1 LTKSIADFSRLRYFF
16 AMYIRRTHT
25 NNSSTGERYYTY
37 RLVASQRV
45 DGKPRQMTLLNL
57 GRHFAVDQDL
67 WASLCVRIEQLLSH
81 QAELLPI
88 ELPAAVEKAAQR
100 IAAQLIEQ
108 RGVVV
113 KTPIADEGHSSP
125 AESSVAPG
133 ESVQAAPA
141 DLQAVD
147 VDSLE
152 LSRPRTVGVEQLG
165 LWAMQQLNFLDL
177 LAHLGINGAHIA
189 AIVGSIIGRMA
200 GVVSELATHNWLMKQ
215 SALGELLAVDYES
228 LPLMTMYR
236 AADALWKH
244 SPRIEQ
250 TLFTRLTDLF
260 GFSTTITLYDLTNTY
275 FEGEVP
281 NNTKARHGR
290 SKEQRTDCPLVTLGL
305 VLDGSGFVR
314 RSQTFAGNVS
324 EASTLETMLQDLNAP
339 QGALVVMD
347 AGIATEANIQWL
359 RKTGYGYL
367 VVSREH
373 SRQFNADD
381 AVPLETAAQET
392 VRCQKVV
399 TEDGQEVR
407 LYCHSP
413 GREQKEQAMAE
424 RFASRFE
431 TELNAINEG
440 LQRPRTEKRPD
451 KLWERIGRLKEK
463 QHGIGQHYQID
474 LQTDDSGEK
483 ALSITWQKHR
493 VPGSYVDLPGV
504 YCLRSNQCQWTEEP
518 LWRTYMMLTD
528 LEAVFRCFK
537 SDLGFR
543 PIFHSKEERADS
555 HLFITVLAYQ
565 FVQLI
570 RRCLKESG
578 INSNSSWRTL
588 REIMSTQCR
597 VTASFRRA
605 DGKALHVRK
614 ATRAEPEQ
622 MAIYRALKVNPAPGG
637 ISKTIV

>member
-1 LTKSIADFSRLRYFF
+1 
-16 AMYIRRTHT
+16 
-25 NNSSTGERYYTY
+25 
-37 RLVASQRV
+37 
-45 DGKPRQMTLLNL
+45 
-57 GRHFAVDQDL
+57 
-67 WASLCVRIEQLLSH
+67 
-81 QAELLPI
+81 
-88 ELPAAVEKAAQR
+88 
-100 IAAQLIEQ
+100 
-108 RGVVV
+108 
-113 KTPIADEGHSSP
+113 
-125 AESSVAPG
+125 
-133 ESVQAAPA
+133 
-141 DLQAVD
+141 
-147 VDSLE
+147 
-152 LSRPRTVGVEQLG
+152 
-165 LWAMQQLNFLDL
+165 
-177 LAHLGINGAHIA
+177 
-189 AIVGSIIGRMA
+189 
-200 GVVSELATHNWLMKQ
+200 
-215 SALGELLAVDYES
+215 
-228 LPLMTMYR
+228 MTMYR
-236 AADALWKH
+236 AADTLWKH
-244 SPRIEQ
+244 SAQIEQ
-250 TLFTRLTDLF
+250 TLFTRITDLF

-281 NNTKARHGR
+281 HNTKARRGR
-290 SKEQRTDCPLVTLGL
+290 SKQKRTDCPLVTLGL

-314 RSQTFAGNVS
+314 LSQTFAGNVS
-324 EASTLETMLQDLNAP
+324 EAGTLETMLQSLGAP
-339 QGALVVMD
+339 QDALVVMD

-359 RKTGYGYL
+359 RETGYGYL
-367 VVSREH
+367 VVSRER

-381 AVPLETAAQET
+381 TVSLETAAQET

-399 TEDGQEVR
+399 AEDGQEVR
-407 LYCHSP
+407 LYCHSS

-431 TELNAINEG
+431 SELNALNAG

-483 ALSITWQKHR
+483 ALSITWQKHI
-493 VPGSYVDLPGV
+493 VEGSYVDLPGV
-504 YCLRSNQCQWTEEP
+504 YCLRSNQCQWTEEQ

-565 FVQLI
+565 LVQLI
-570 RRCLKESG
+570 RRSLKESG
-578 INSNSSWRTL
+578 INANSSWRTL
-588 REIMSTQCR
+588 CQVMRTQCR

-614 ATRAEPEQ
+614 ATRVEPEQ
-622 MAIYRALKVNPAPGG
+622 MGIYRALKVNPAPGG

>member
-1 LTKSIADFSRLRYFF
+1 
-16 AMYIRRTHT
+16 
-25 NNSSTGERYYTY
+25 
-37 RLVASQRV
+37 
-45 DGKPRQMTLLNL
+45 
-57 GRHFAVDQDL
+57 
-67 WASLCVRIEQLLSH
+67 
-81 QAELLPI
+81 
-88 ELPAAVEKAAQR
+88 
-100 IAAQLIEQ
+100 
-108 RGVVV
+108 
-113 KTPIADEGHSSP
+113 
-125 AESSVAPG
+125 
-133 ESVQAAPA
+133 
-141 DLQAVD
+141 
-147 VDSLE
+147 
-152 LSRPRTVGVEQLG
+152 
-165 LWAMQQLNFLDL
+165 MQQLHFIDL
-177 LAHLGINGAHIA
+177 LIGLGINGAQIA

-200 GVVSELATHNWLMKQ
+200 GVGSELATHNWLMKQ
-215 SALGELLAVDYES
+215 SALGELLEVDYAS

-244 SPRIEQ
+244 SRQIEQ
-250 TLFTRLTDLF
+250 TLFTRITDLF

-281 NNTKARHGR
+281 HNTKAQRGR
-290 SKEQRTDCPLVTLGL
+290 SKQKRTDCPLVTLAL

-324 EASTLETMLQDLNAP
+324 EAGTLETMLQNLGAP
-339 QGALVVMD
+339 PDALVVMD

-359 RKTGYGYL
+359 RKMGYGYL
-367 VVSREH
+367 VVSRER

-381 AVPLETAAQET
+381 AISLETAAQAT

-399 TEDGQEVR
+399 AEDGQEVR

-431 TELNAINEG
+431 TQLNALNEG
-440 LQRPRTEKRPD
+440 LQRPRTEKRPA

-483 ALSITWQKHR
+483 ALSITWQKHI
-493 VPGSYVDLPGV
+493 VEGSYVDLPGV
-504 YCLRSNQCQWTEEP
+504 YCLRSNQTQWSEEQ

-570 RRCLKESG
+570 HCRLKESG
-578 INSNSSWRTL
+578 INANSSWRTL

-605 DGKALHVRK
+605 DGKALHIRK

-637 ISKTIV
+637 ISKTII

>member
-1 LTKSIADFSRLRYFF
+1 VTPIAYFSRLRYFCV
-16 AMYIRRTHT
+16 MYIRRTHT

-108 RGVVV
+108 RAVVS
-113 KTPIADEGHSSP
+113 KTPLADEGPSTP
-125 AESSVAPG
+125 AESSVAPE
-133 ESVQAAPA
+133 ESVAAAPT
-141 DLQAVD
+141 DLQTVD

-152 LSRPRTVGVEQLG
+152 LTRPRTVGVEQLG
-165 LWAMQQLNFLDL
+165 LWAMQQLNFLEL
-177 LAHLGINGAHIA
+177 LANLGINGAQIA
-189 AIVGSIIGRMA
+189 AIAGSIIGRMA
-200 GVVSELATHNWLMKQ
+200 GVGSELATYNWLMKQ
-215 SALGELLAVDYES
+215 SALGELLEVDYES

-244 SPRIEQ
+244 SARVEQ

-290 SKEQRTDCPLVTLGL
+290 SKEKRSDCPLVTLGL

-324 EASTLETMLQDLNAP
+324 EAGTLETMLQDLNAP

-367 VVSREH
+367 VVSRER
-373 SRQFNADD
+373 SRQFNADT
-381 AVPLETAAQET
+381 AISLETAAQET

-399 TEDGQEVR
+399 AEDGQEVR

-431 TELNAINEG
+431 TELNALNEG

-483 ALSITWQKHR
+483 ALSITWQKQI
-493 VPGSYVDLPGV
+493 VQGSYIDLPGV
-504 YCLRSNQCQWTEEP
+504 YCLRSSQTQWTEEQ

-570 RRCLKESG
+570 RRRLKDND
-578 INSNSSWRTL
+578 INANSSWHTL
-588 REIMSTQCR
+588 REIMRTQCR

-605 DGKALHVRK
+605 DDKALHIRK

>member
-1 LTKSIADFSRLRYFF
+1 
-16 AMYIRRTHT
+16 MYIRRTHT

-108 RGVVV
+108 RAVVS
-113 KTPIADEGHSSP
+113 KTPLADEGPSTP
-125 AESSVAPG
+125 AESSVAPE
-133 ESVQAAPA
+133 ESVAAAPT
-141 DLQAVD
+141 DLQIVD

-152 LSRPRTVGVEQLG
+152 LTRPRTVGVEQLG
-165 LWAMQQLNFLDL
+165 LWAMQQLNFLEL
-177 LAHLGINGAHIA
+177 LANLGINGAQIA
-189 AIVGSIIGRMA
+189 AIAGSIIGRMA
-200 GVVSELATHNWLMKQ
+200 GVGSELATYNWLMKQ
-215 SALGELLAVDYES
+215 SALGELLEVDYES

-244 SPRIEQ
+244 SARIGQ

-281 NNTKARHGR
+281 NNTKARNGR
-290 SKEQRTDCPLVTLGL
+290 SKEKRSDCPLVTLGL

-324 EASTLETMLQDLNAP
+324 EAGTLETMLQDLNAP

-367 VVSREH
+367 VVSRER
-373 SRQFNADD
+373 SRQFNADT
-381 AVPLETAAQET
+381 AISLETAAQET

-399 TEDGQEVR
+399 AEDGQEVR

-431 TELNAINEG
+431 TELNALNEG

-483 ALSITWQKHR
+483 ALSITWQKQI
-493 VPGSYVDLPGV
+493 VQGSYVDLPGV
-504 YCLRSNQCQWTEEP
+504 YCLRSNQCQWPEEQ

-570 RRCLKESG
+570 RRRLKDND
-578 INSNSSWRTL
+578 INANSSWHTL
-588 REIMSTQCR
+588 REIMRTQCR

-605 DGKALHVRK
+605 DDKALHIRK

>member
-1 LTKSIADFSRLRYFF
+1 MEKLLRRF
-16 AMYIRRTHT
+16 A
-25 NNSSTGERYYTY
+25 
-37 RLVASQRV
+37 
-45 DGKPRQMTLLNL
+45 
-57 GRHFAVDQDL
+57 
-67 WASLCVRIEQLLSH
+67 
-81 QAELLPI
+81 
-88 ELPAAVEKAAQR
+88 
-100 IAAQLIEQ
+100 
-108 RGVVV
+108 
-113 KTPIADEGHSSP
+113 
-125 AESSVAPG
+125 
-133 ESVQAAPA
+133 
-141 DLQAVD
+141 
-147 VDSLE
+147 
-152 LSRPRTVGVEQLG
+152 
-165 LWAMQQLNFLDL
+165 
-177 LAHLGINGAHIA
+177 
-189 AIVGSIIGRMA
+189 
-200 GVVSELATHNWLMKQ
+200 
-215 SALGELLAVDYES
+215 
-228 LPLMTMYR
+228 
-236 AADALWKH
+236 
-244 SPRIEQ
+244 
-250 TLFTRLTDLF
+250 
-260 GFSTTITLYDLTNTY
+260 
-275 FEGEVP
+275 
-281 NNTKARHGR
+281 
-290 SKEQRTDCPLVTLGL
+290 
-305 VLDGSGFVR
+305 
-314 RSQTFAGNVS
+314 TFAGNVS
-324 EASTLETMLQDLNAP
+324 EAGTLETMLQDLNAP
-339 QGALVVMD
+339 PGALVVMD
-347 AGIATEANIQWL
+347 AGIATETNIQWL
-359 RKTGYGYL
+359 RTTGYGYL
-367 VVSREH
+367 VVSRER
-373 SRQFNADD
+373 SRQFNAD
-381 AVPLETAAQET
+381 AAISLETAAQET

-399 TEDGQEVR
+399 AEDGQEVR

-431 TELNAINEG
+431 TELNALNEG

-483 ALSITWQKHR
+483 ALSITWQKHI

-504 YCLRSNQCQWTEEP
+504 YCLRSNQCQWTEEQ

-570 RRCLKESG
+570 RRRLKESDS
-578 INSNSSWRTL
+578 NANSSWRTL

>member
-1 LTKSIADFSRLRYFF
+1 
-16 AMYIRRTHT
+16 MYIRRTHT

-67 WASLCVRIEQLLSH
+67 WASLCVRIEQLMSH

-88 ELPAAVEKAAQR
+88 EWPVAVDKAAQR
-100 IAAQLIEQ
+100 IAAQLIAQ
-108 RGVVV
+108 RAIVSQAPLAEEAQSTSVESV
-113 KTPIADEGHSSP
+113 AP
-125 AESSVAPG
+125 AESL
-133 ESVQAAPA
+133 AAA
-141 DLQAVD
+141 AVDLQTVD

-152 LSRPRTVGVEQLG
+152 LTRPRTVGVEQLG

-189 AIVGSIIGRMA
+189 AIVGAIIGRMA
-200 GVVSELATHNWLMKQ
+200 GVGSELATHNWLMKH

-244 SPRIEQ
+244 GAQIEQ

-281 NNTKARHGR
+281 HNTKARRGR
-290 SKEQRTDCPLVTLGL
+290 SKEKRTDCPLVTLGL

-324 EASTLETMLQDLNAP
+324 EAGTLETMLQDLNAP
-339 QGALVVMD
+339 HGALVVMD

-359 RKTGYGYL
+359 RTTGYGYL
-367 VVSREH
+367 VVSRER
-373 SRQFNADD
+373 SRQFNGDD
-381 AVPLETAAQET
+381 AVALETAAQET
-392 VRCQKVV
+392 VRCQKVLA
-399 TEDGQEVR
+399 EDGQEVR

-431 TELNAINEG
+431 AGLNALNEG
-440 LQRPRTEKRPD
+440 LQRPRTEKHPD

-483 ALSITWQKHR
+483 TLSITWQKHS

-504 YCLRSNQCQWTEEP
+504 YCLRSNQCQWTEEQ

-543 PIFHSKEERADS
+543 PIFHHKEERADS

-565 FVQLI
+565 LVQLI
-570 RRCLKESG
+570 RRSLQESG
-578 INSNSSWRTL
+578 IDFNSSWRTL
-588 REIMSTQCR
+588 REIMSSQCR

-605 DGKALHVRK
+605 DGKTLHVRK

-637 ISKTIV
+637 SSKTIV